1 MQILAIL
8 ILLNINFLFSEN
20 KSFNFDQGTYGRI
33 PMAETLSNFNEFT
46 MEFWY
51 YETGGHGSDE
61 MIVGTE
67 FFSGSRY
74 GIYSFWWKWK
84 DNSKCY

>member
-1 MQILAIL
+1 MNYNTDANWDDGNLE
-8 ILLNINFLFSEN
+8 FYEN
-20 KSFNFDQGTYGRI
+20 KSFDFSQGTYGRI
-33 PMAETLSNFNEFT
+33 PMTETLSNFNEFT

-67 FFSGSRY
+67 FWRL
-74 GIYSFWWKWK
+74 
-84 DNSKCY
+84 